1 MTDEQLVASYLHTG
15 NRDALGQLIDRN
27 VGRVRRVVYPM
38 VLNHAD
44 ADDVVQEVFVR
55 VVRGLGSFR
64 QEAQFATWLRRVTMN
79 TVYRF
84 LKQRQRTRTR
94 LVETASAVEPP
105 CDCRPEQSALDGE
118 LDEVIGHAL
127 EQLSPELR
135 GALVMTVFDEVTPAE
150 LATIEGCSRA
160 TIYWRVHRARRAM
173 KKLLK
178 DWV

>member
-1 MTDEQLVASYLHTG
+1 
-15 NRDALGQLIDRN
+15 
-27 VGRVRRVVYPM
+27 
-38 VLNHAD
+38 
-44 ADDVVQEVFVR
+44 VFVR